1 MPAIA
6 LTPLW
11 IEQQRQVV
19 AESTP
24 SARDEPIPADV
35 IETLDRIRDTMER
48 AYGVIATELIER
60 PQPDTESEACELLA
74 TSLDFVFEQI
84 EFVQRF
90 GTADATLA
98 RQFVGRAEATLDR
111 LVELV
116 RAVLVSRPDV
126 ALPFSPRA
134 ERRVFTVR
142 VSPLAYLRAMWN
154 LFWSA
159 IRHPFSETTIDLST
173 GRVLY
178 RS

>member
-1 MPAIA
+1 MQAIA

-11 IEQQRQVV
+11 IEEQRELG
-19 AESTP
+19 AANAPSTEGD
-24 SARDEPIPADV
+24 AIPAGV
-35 IETLDRIRDTMER
+35 VETLDRIRNTIEVSSDF
-48 AYGVIATELIER
+48 IASEFIDWS
-60 PQPDTESEACELLA
+60 QSNCDTEASVLTGALELV
-74 TSLDFVFEQI
+74 LDHIDLVK
-84 EFVQRF
+84 RY
-90 GTADATLA
+90 GTTDARLA
-98 RQFVGRAEATLDR
+98 RQFVARAEATVDR

-126 ALPFSPRA
+126 VLPLSPRA

-142 VSPLAYLRAMWN
+142 VSPVAYLRAMWN